1 MIKFIKFLIQ
11 VIFWLQAFLG
21 PLIVSGFIAFIVYSK
36 GEQYKIIAILIL
48 IAGVAGGIWLA
59 EFIRRKYGLDTFF
72 ARIYGPNEMDDKT
85 RARKE

>member
-1 MIKFIKFLIQ
+1 MIRFIKFLIQ
-11 VIFWLQAFLG
+11 AVFWLQAFLG

-36 GEQYKIIAILIL
+36 GKEYKTIAILIL

-72 ARIYGPNEMDDKT
+72 ARIYGPDEMDKKIKDPEK
-85 RARKE
+85 